1 MRFSKSSGVASPAPD
16 TLVIRALRSA
26 SVHLPPGD
34 LAAQCGL
41 PLSEVHASLAR
52 LTAAGFQIESR
63 PGFGCKLL
71 GTPDRLIAD
80 DLHARLG
87 DCAIA
92 REILVFEETGSTN
105 DVASNL
111 GRAGHPG
118 GVAIFAERQ
127 TSGRGRFGRK
137 WTSASHEGLWLS
149 LLLRP
154 ELPLANW
161 PRLTTWAGVCVAT
174 ACGPQARVKWPNDV
188 LIDGRKTAGILI
200 ESATDSA
207 GNAFAVVGI
216 GVNLNQTEFPPE
228 LSGLATSLRLALG
241 RTIDRAEFAAAL
253 LTELNLRLG
262 NLGPSFHTILA
273 DAEMRSAILGHW
285 VELHSGAEVFSGI
298 AEGLDSDG
306 NLLIRKADG
315 MLQRMTAGE
324 ISTKPLQTPK

>member
-1 MRFSKSSGVASPAPD
+1 MASLAPD
-16 TLVIRALRSA
+16 ALVIRALRSA
-26 SVHLPPGD
+26 AVHLPPGD
-34 LAAQCGL
+34 LAAQSELAL
-41 PLSEVHASLAR
+41 PEIHASLAR
-52 LTAAGFQIESR
+52 LTAAGFNIESR

-71 GTPDRLIAD
+71 GGPDRLIAD

-111 GRAGHPG
+111 GRSGHPG

-137 WTSASHEGLWLS
+137 WTSASHEGLWFS

-154 ELPLANW
+154 QLPLAHW
-161 PRLTTWAGVCVAT
+161 PRLTTWAGVCTAAT
-174 ACGPQARVKWPNDV
+174 CGPHARMKWPNDV
-188 LIDGRKTAGILI
+188 LIHGRKTAGILI

-228 LSGLATSLRLALG
+228 LADRATSLRLSLG
-241 RTIDRAEFAAAL
+241 REMDRAEFAAAL
-253 LTELNLRLG
+253 LTELNARLG
-262 NLGPSFHTILA
+262 SLGEGFQTILA
-273 DAEMRSAILGHW
+273 DAEMRSAVLGQW
-285 VELHSGAEVFSGI
+285 IELHSGAEVFSGI
-298 AEGLDSDG
+298 AEALDGDG
-306 NLLIRKADG
+306 NLLIRKEDG
-315 MLQRMTAGE
+315 ILQRMTAGE
-324 ISTKPLQTPK
+324 ISTKPLLPPT